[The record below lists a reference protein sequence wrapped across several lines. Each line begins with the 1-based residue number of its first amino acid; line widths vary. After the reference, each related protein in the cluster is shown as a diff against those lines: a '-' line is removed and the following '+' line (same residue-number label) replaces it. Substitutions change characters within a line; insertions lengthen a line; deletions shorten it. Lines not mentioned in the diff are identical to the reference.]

1 MINRKKLEKILKLVE
16 KPARYIGMEKNSIV
30 KDFDKTK
37 VKFAF
42 CFPDNYELAM
52 SYLGLH
58 ILYFLI
64 NQNEDYLCERAFLPN
79 YDMEKMMREENLELF
94 SLENK
99 EELKNFDAVGFTLQ
113 YEMSFANI
121 LRMLDLAN
129 LELKSI
135 DRKESDPIIVAGGP
149 CAVNPEPIA
158 EIIDV
163 FQIGEGEEMML
174 RFLELLKIKKEKN
187 QSKDEFLET
196 LAKEDGF
203 YVPKFYKPHYN
214 EDGTIKNYEKLNPNC
229 KDRVKRN
236 YISSV
241 DKMFQIDR
249 MIVPYIDVVHKR
261 AVVEIFRG
269 CTKGCRFCQ
278 AGMLYRPIREKSEEN
293 IKNIAKTMID
303 NTGYDDVSLFSLSTC
318 DYTNLREVAGE
329 MKEYFV
335 KNNVSVS
342 LPSLRLDSP
351 SIDVLKDLSDVR
363 KSSLTFAPEAGSQ
376 RLRDV
381 INKNV
386 TEENLVDVM
395 TYVFGEGWSKI
406 KLYFMIGLPTETEED
421 IRGIKELAYLVRDL
435 FFKRDR
441 EDIKG
446 DFRLVVSTSCFVP
459 KPFTPFQWFKQDSI
473 DEFYEKIGILRSI
486 IKDKKVEYNYHDPEL
501 SYIEAVLARG
511 DRKLSDALIYAYKE
525 EKKAEKVDNE
535 LIYENYLNAFKKYN
549 LDPDFYAR
557 RERSFDE
564 VLPWDII
571 DVGVSKEFLKREY
584 EKSIKAETTKDCR
597 ISCNACGIKN
607 CEMRG
612 KHENFV

>member
-1 MINRKKLEKILKLVE
+1 
-16 KPARYIGMEKNSIV
+16 
-30 KDFDKTK
+30 
-37 VKFAF
+37 
-42 CFPDNYELAM
+42 
-52 SYLGLH
+52 
-58 ILYFLI
+58 
-64 NQNEDYLCERAFLPN
+64 
-79 YDMEKMMREENLELF
+79 
-94 SLENK
+94 
-99 EELKNFDAVGFTLQ
+99 
-113 YEMSFANI
+113 
-121 LRMLDLAN
+121 MLDLAN
-129 LELKSI
+129 IEYKSA

-187 QSKDEFLET
+187 QTKDEFLEA

-214 EDGTIKNYEKLNPNC
+214 EDGTVKNYEKLNPNC

-318 DYTNLREVAGE
+318 DYTNLRDVAGE

-395 TYVFGEGWSKI
+395 NYVFGEGWSKI

-421 IRGIKELAYLVRDL
+421 VKGIQELAYLVRDL

-473 DEFYEKIGILRSI
+473 DEFYEKIGILRSS

-511 DRKLSDALIYAYKE
+511 DRRLNDALIHAYKE
-525 EKKAEKVDNE
+525 EAKAEKLDNE
-535 LIYENYLNAFKKYN
+535 FIYENYLNAFKEFD

-557 RERSFDE
+557 RERSYDE

-571 DVGVSKEFLKREY
+571 DVGVSKEFLIREY
-584 EKSIKAETTKDCR
+584 EKSMKAETTKDCR
-597 ISCNACGIKN
+597 ISCNACGIEN

>member
-42 CFPDNYELAM
+42 CFPDTYELAM

-79 YDMEKMMREENLELF
+79 YDMEKKMREEGLELF

-99 EELKNFDAVGFTLQ
+99 EELKNFDAIGFTLQ
-113 YEMSFANI
+113 YELSFPNI

-129 LELKSI
+129 IEYKSAE
-135 DRKESDPIIVAGGP
+135 RKESDPIIVAGGP

-174 RFLELLKIKKEKN
+174 KFLELLKIKKEKN
-187 QSKDEFLET
+187 QTKDEFLEA

-214 EDGTIKNYEKLNPNC
+214 EDGTVKNYEKLNPNC

-318 DYTNLREVAGE
+318 DYTNLRELAGE

-395 TYVFGEGWSKI
+395 NYVFGEGWSKI

-421 IRGIKELAYLVRDL
+421 VKGIQELAYLVRDL

-473 DEFYEKIGILRSI
+473 DEFY
-486 IKDKKVEYNYHDPEL
+486 
-501 SYIEAVLARG
+501 
-511 DRKLSDALIYAYKE
+511 
-525 EKKAEKVDNE
+525 
-535 LIYENYLNAFKKYN
+535 
-549 LDPDFYAR
+549 
-557 RERSFDE
+557 
-564 VLPWDII
+564 
-571 DVGVSKEFLKREY
+571 
-584 EKSIKAETTKDCR
+584 
-597 ISCNACGIKN
+597 
-607 CEMRG
+607 
-612 KHENFV
+612 